1 MLEETFWIHSAL
13 HTQIFLDFLY
23 VIIGPSIST
32 KKQFFVSVSVF
43 PTFTNISSS
52 LTLLLVR
59 NLALTYGS
67 KTRAKIKT
75 SVLIIVIGGF
85 QFIHRF
91 YLHTRGI
98 YLYLSITNPSLI
110 QISLYN
116 TDQVFLEVFSHYFY
130 SIKYMYYHSPLREC
144 EWW

>member
-1 MLEETFWIHSAL
+1 MLLLVPLSV
-13 HTQIFLDFLY
+13 QKK
-23 VIIGPSIST
+23 II
-32 KKQFFVSVSVF
+32 FVSVSVF

-98 YLYLSITNPSLI
+98 YLYLSLI